1 VRRSSRLLAVLASL
15 LLLATACG
23 TDALGGAPAT
33 VDGEPVSRDQLEA
46 AVRELAEDT
55 PEDNRGAAT
64 EQIQRQILTLLIQ
77 AKAIEQ
83 LADEQGIELDE
94 EAAEER
100 YQQEIEGLGGEE
112 AAREMLAVQNFTLGL
127 FRDVLIPVQQR
138 VDELREQLAADE
150 PAVQSR
156 TVRHILVETEE
167 EADDVIAELEDGAD
181 FAELAAE
188 RSTDPGSGPQG
199 GDLGPAPRG
208 AYVPE
213 FDDAAWDADL
223 DEVVGPVES
232 AFGFHVLQVTAIE
245 ETPIDELDVQQ
256 LDQLVGQ
263 TLQGMIEEAIANA
276 DVSVDPAY
284 GRWDPESQNVVP
296 TERVG
301 DGSGSTDRLSPG
313 GGGPAQQPGED
324 ELDLGDVV
332 DQDELGG

>member
-1 VRRSSRLLAVLASL
+1 VRSSSRLLALLASF
-15 LLLATACG
+15 LLLAAACG

-33 VDGEPVSRDQLEA
+33 VDGEPVSREQLEN
-46 AVRELAEDT
+46 AVRELAQDA
-55 PEDNRGAAT
+55 PEDNRGPAT
-64 EQIQRQILTLLIQ
+64 EQIQRQVLTLLIQ

-83 LADEQGIELDE
+83 LADEQGVELDE
-94 EAAEER
+94 AAAEER
-100 YQQEIEGLGGEE
+100 YQQELEGLGGED
-112 AAREMLAVQNFTLGL
+112 AAREMLAVQNFTLEL

-138 VDELREQLAADE
+138 VDVLRERLAADE
-150 PAVQSR
+150 PPVQSR

-167 EADDVIAELEDGAD
+167 EADDVVAELEDGAD

-213 FDDAAWDADL
+213 FDDAAWEAEL

-232 AFGFHVLQVTAIE
+232 AFGYHVLQVTAIE

-256 LDQLVGQ
+256 LDQLVGR
-263 TLQGMIEEAIANA
+263 TLQGLIDETIANA
-276 DVSVDPAY
+276 DVSVDPAI
-284 GRWDPESQNVVP
+284 GRWDPESANVVP
-296 TERVG
+296 TGRVG

-313 GGGPAQQPGED
+313 GGGPAQQPDDG
-324 ELDLGDVV
+324 ELDLGEVIE
-332 DQDELGG
+332 QDELGG